1 MELIELL
8 DVLAARGVQVWA
20 EGDRL
25 RCRAPQGALTADVRA
40 ALEANKPA
48 MLASLRVMSGEI
60 ASPIVRVDRSGPLPL
75 SFAQQRLWFLS
86 QLEPESAAYNI
97 PTAVQISGRLDVA
110 ALARAADTIA
120 ERHEVLRTTFADD
133 RGQPVPVIHEASP
146 AVIARVDLSGLP
158 ADEQQEQLR
167 VHMTQQTR
175 ERIDL
180 ARGPLVRLALVRLA
194 DDEHVLLFTIHH
206 IASDGWSSRV
216 FLQELAA
223 LYGAFAAGQP
233 SPLPELPIQYVDFAQ
248 WQRQWLTG
256 DVLERQL
263 GYWRRQLSGLPTLD
277 LPFDHPRGP
286 LQTFAGR
293 SMSAPLPADLSTALR
308 GLCRDQGVTPFMLL
322 LAAFNVL
329 VYQYTGQRD
338 VAIGSPAMNRAR
350 PEAEPLIGFFVN
362 TVVLR
367 ARLDGQMSF
376 RELLAQVRET
386 SLEAYAHQEM
396 PFEQLVAEIQ
406 PRRDLSRHALFQ
418 IVFVFQ
424 DNPVERQEIAGL
436 TLRQLEIES
445 SHVKFDLVVNVWST
459 QDVFV
464 VWWEYNSDLFE
475 NATIVQMAEDF
486 EALLH
491 GIVARPD
498 SRLDEVSIL
507 SLRERTALAAD
518 VRVRELEGDF
528 AL

>member
-1 MELIELL
+1 MQLIELL
-8 DVLAARGVQVWA
+8 DVLAARGVQLSA

-25 RCRAPQGALTADVRA
+25 RCRAPQGALTADIRA

-48 MLASLRVMSGEI
+48 ILASLRAAAGETS
-60 ASPIVRVDRSGPLPL
+60 SPIARVDRSGPLPL

-97 PTAVQISGRLDVA
+97 PTAVQISGRLNVE
-110 ALARAADTIA
+110 ALARAGDTIMQ
-120 ERHEVLRTTFADD
+120 RHEVLRTTFADD
-133 RGQPVPVIHEASP
+133 RGQPVPVIHDPSP
-146 AVIARVDLSGLP
+146 ALIRRVDLRGLP
-158 ADEQQEQLR
+158 TEAQEEQLR
-167 VHMTQQTR
+167 VHLVRQNR

-180 ARGPLVRLALVRLA
+180 ERGPLVRLTLVQLA
-194 DDEHVLLFTIHH
+194 DEEHVLLFTIHH

-216 FLQELAA
+216 FLNELSV
-223 LYGAFAAGQP
+223 LYEAFTAGRP

-248 WQRQWLTG
+248 WQRRWLTG
-256 DVLERQL
+256 SVLDRQL
-263 GYWRRQLSGLPTLD
+263 AYWRRQLTGVPSLD

-293 SMSAPLPADLSTALR
+293 SMTSPLPADLSDELR
-308 GLCRDQGVTPFMLL
+308 ALCRRESVTPFMLL

-338 VAIGSPAMNRAR
+338 LAIGSPAINRPR

-367 ARLDGQMSF
+367 SRLDGEMSF
-376 RELLAQVRET
+376 RELLAQVRQT
-386 SLEAYAHQEM
+386 SLDAYAHQEM

-406 PRRDLSRHALFQ
+406 PRRDLSRHTLFQ
-418 IVFVFQ
+418 VVFVFQ

-436 TLRQLEIES
+436 TLRQLEVES

-459 QDVFV
+459 QDLFV

-475 NATIVQMAEDF
+475 SATIVQMSEDF
-486 EALLH
+486 TALLH

-498 SRLDEVSIL
+498 SRLDQLSIL
-507 SLRERTALAAD
+507 STRERTALAAD